1 MLENMKPTNRQYS
14 CKMKSILASLSE
26 ADRKI
31 LAEALESPLWNN
43 SALTTALNERGL
55 KVSRYSV
62 DSHTRK
68 QCSCWRT

>member
-1 MLENMKPTNRQYS
+1 MLENMNPTSRQYS
-14 CKMKSILASLSE
+14 CKMRTIIESLND

-31 LAEALESPLWNN
+31 LVEALESPLWNN

-68 QCSCWRT
+68 QCSCWRI

>member
-1 MLENMKPTNRQYS
+1 MLENMNPTTRQYP
-14 CKMKSILASLSE
+14 CKMRSILESLKD

-31 LAEALESPLWNN
+31 LVEALESPLWNN

-68 QCSCWRT
+68 QCSCWRI

>member
-1 MLENMKPTNRQYS
+1 MLENMNPTTRQYP
-14 CKMKSILASLSE
+14 CKMRTIIESLKD

-31 LAEALESPLWNN
+31 LVEALESPLWNN

-68 QCSCWRT
+68 QCSCWRI

>member
-1 MLENMKPTNRQYS
+1 MLENLTPAIRQYS
-14 CKMKSILASLSE
+14 CKIKTILDTLKE
-26 ADRKI
+26 EDKKI
-31 LAEALESPLWNN
+31 LIEALESPLWNN

>member
-1 MLENMKPTNRQYS
+1 
-14 CKMKSILASLSE
+14 MKSILESLSD

-31 LAEALESPLWNN
+31 LAEALESSLWNN

>member
-1 MLENMKPTNRQYS
+1 MNPTGRQYS
-14 CKMKSILASLSE
+14 CKMRTILESLNE
-26 ADRKI
+26 TDHKI

-68 QCSCWRT
+68 QCSCWRI

>member
-1 MLENMKPTNRQYS
+1 VLENMKPTSRQYP
-14 CKMKSILASLSE
+14 CKMKSILESLSD

-31 LAEALESPLWNN
+31 LAEALESSLWNN

>member
-1 MLENMKPTNRQYS
+1 MLEGLAPSGRQYP
-14 CKMKSILASLSE
+14 CKINTILESLSE

-31 LAEALESPLWNN
+31 LVEALDSPVWNN

-62 DSHTRK
+62 DAHTGKR
-68 QCSCWRT
+68 CSCWRT

>member
-1 MLENMKPTNRQYS
+1 MLENMNPTNRQYS
-14 CKMKSILASLSE
+14 CKMRNILESLND

-68 QCSCWRT
+68 QCSCWRI

>member
-1 MLENMKPTNRQYS
+1 MLENMNPTSRQYP
-14 CKMKSILASLSE
+14 CKMRTIIESLKD

-31 LAEALESPLWNN
+31 LVEALESPLWNN